1 MMDVSQYLDVFIEES
16 KEHLE
21 TLNESLLN
29 IEKDPE
35 NLGEI
40 NAIFRAAH
48 TLKGMSA
55 TMGFNRMSQLTHAM
69 EDVLDGIRNN
79 KLRAGEAIIDLL
91 FKCLDALEKSI
102 IAIAD
107 TAQEGED
114 DFSELIEKLEKFAS
128 QNAFQIE
135 SLPKPD
141 NKEKIAEDGRQENEI
156 PEPATVSDMDQ
167 YERSVIKT
175 ALDMNMNIYKI
186 HIVLDAGCLLKA
198 ARAYII
204 FKTLEEHGEIIKSE
218 PSAEDIENEKFDNS
232 FSITL
237 ISNEDKDFIARLL
250 DNIPEIHKITITEIK
265 DGNLL
270 ENGTA
275 TKINDFIDNISRGR
289 TESVQNANG
298 HLKLTKTVRVDIEK
312 LDLLLNLVSELI
324 IQKTR
329 LDEILNSDRAQSYSE
344 TLEYLERITTNLHDA
359 VMKVRMVPVESVF
372 NRFPRLIR
380 DLSRE
385 LNKEINLVMSGQ
397 DTELDRTVID
407 EIGEPLIHLLRNS
420 ADHGIEPV
428 EERIKSGKDRAG
440 HIYLTARHD
449 GNNVVIEVRDDGRGI
464 DLEKVRKTAVE
475 RGIITEEESVNYGKN
490 ELIELL
496 FLPSFSTAE
505 KITDVSGRGVGLDAV
520 KAKIESLGGSIEVDT
535 EPGAGSRFTIRLP
548 LTLAIIRAL
557 LVRIGNEKY
566 AIPLSSVNR
575 IVKIEHSQ
583 VKDTYNQKVF
593 ILQDKIIPVIWLN
606 EILEL
611 DIPENQTDVLT
622 VVVIQRGERLTG
634 LVVDS
639 YIGQQEVVIKSLGKY
654 LSGIK
659 EIAGATILGDGNVAL
674 ILDPNRLA

>member
-16 KEHLE
+16 KEHLQ

-55 TMGFNRMSQLTHAM
+55 TMCFNRMSQLTHAM

-175 ALDMNMNIYKI
+175 ALDMNMNVYKI

-520 KAKIESLGGSIEVDT
+520 KAKIESLGGSIEIDT

>member
-329 LDEILNSDRAQSYSE
+329 LDEILNSDRTQSYSE

>member
-16 KEHLE
+16 KEHLQ

>member
-16 KEHLE
+16 KEHLQ

-520 KAKIESLGGSIEVDT
+520 KAKIESLGGSIEIDT

>member
-16 KEHLE
+16 KEHLQ

-175 ALDMNMNIYKI
+175 ALDMNMNVYKI

-520 KAKIESLGGSIEVDT
+520 KAKIESLGGSIEIDT

>member
-16 KEHLE
+16 KEHLQ

-175 ALDMNMNIYKI
+175 ALDMNMNVYKI